1 MRALLLA
8 APLVLALSACLDT
21 NLPARERIGLVDIRA
36 WNNGGTPVIRA
47 RGVFYNIAGLQL
59 FPAVPQECG
68 LYGYTPPVPS
78 DNAGETISAGS
89 MVSFTVAGFSENA
102 IPNPLATFPIYTFP
116 AGSYLDFT
124 AGDSVLVSIPGATGG
139 FEPMAIRSRLAEPFT
154 ANPLPEY
161 VENQPMTVTWQPATE
176 PGSVMVVSLRYNST
190 PGATQPDLEIACAF
204 EDDGSGTIS
213 STLANGWGAAQPGT
227 QEFAFI
233 RVRERIVE
241 FDDRTRARVR
251 SIFEYPLRPLADAP

>member
-1 MRALLLA
+1 VAPAPRPVPTTA
-8 APLVLALSACLDT
+8 APAPSCRNSTDAACGEFRWD
-21 NLPARERIGLVDIRA
+21 PA
-36 WNNGGTPVIRA
+36 
-47 RGVFYNIAGLQL
+47 
-59 FPAVPQECG
+59 PA
-68 LYGYTPPVPS
+68 
-78 DNAGETISAGS
+78 A
-89 MVSFTVAGFSENA
+89 
-102 IPNPLATFPIYTFP
+102 
-116 AGSYLDFT
+116 
-124 AGDSVLVSIPGATGG
+124 
-139 FEPMAIRSRLAEPFT
+139 
-154 ANPLPEY
+154 
-161 VENQPMTVTWQPATE
+161 NQPMTVTWQPATE